1 MRHIEIITDKALES
15 LSTVPHVALVDD
27 NKLAYNGCGG
37 IVVDDITD
45 FSATAK
51 YVFKSEISKSEI
63 TFGDGSIIVFDGDG
77 KLMGASISG
86 NNLQVVNANFRECS
100 FDNATFVKS
109 RVKASQFGCIGDMES
124 EEQGD
129 TTIKGTPI
137 LNLVV
142 NNGTD
147 NKDALKSLA
156 SFLSGSD
163 RIDVEF
169 DGAFFDARNKGV
181 APYVTINGASNIS
194 VHGGVLITGLR
205 FRNCT
210 NVEVYEMEFVGYHQA
225 HSFPPGRTASSI
237 GTITLN
243 GKEYTNDNTYNYG
256 ADGTEIVG
264 LAAEGVV
271 VYSEEGFTSTGA
283 YIHDCLFEMRL
294 NGVVLNFKRG
304 TITDYLNAGYV
315 SGARVSGNN
324 FSHIYFQPIGCH
336 AENVYIHDNSGEYFL
351 QALDISTM
359 SHNVRVENC
368 EFTDAVIGPKQES
381 FKDAV
386 DGYNY
391 TYGNS
396 IVNSSFTITDRW
408 LFVDTEPY
416 LLNIAQG
423 KKDSEFVMKNC
434 YMKIFS
440 RRYASSLIRCCNYS
454 QIFDGC
460 VFTVRL
466 KTQAEK
472 SYGAMR
478 LFFSQGDLTTSYN
491 STANVTLNDCVI
503 SVTDCYYCVAE
514 GSAKM
519 SFSARN
525 SSFEGDLRGVFAYP
539 LTKMSVDKCE
549 VSVECSSFAESC
561 KDITIKDSDFS
572 KMSSSRFIV
581 TSSAESGYSIVVS
594 DSVFPDTVANITST
608 TIAGITISDCKTES
622 GVIYNSQG
630 KIEQKI

>member
-1 MRHIEIITDKALES
+1 MTDEALKS
-15 LSTVPHVALVDD
+15 ISTVPLVALVDD

-37 IVVDDITD
+37 EVVDDSTD

-51 YVFKSEISKSEI
+51 YVIKTEITKSEIA
-63 TFGDGSIIVFDGDG
+63 FGDGSIIVFDGDG
-77 KLMGASISG
+77 KLIGAKVSG
-86 NNLQVVNANFRECS
+86 RNLQVVNANFRECS
-100 FDNATFVKS
+100 FDDATFVKS
-109 RVKASQFGCIGDMES
+109 KVKASQFGCVGDMES
-124 EEQGD
+124 EEQGY

-142 NNGTD
+142 NDGTD

-169 DGAFFDARNKGV
+169 DGAFYEARNKGA
-181 APYVTINGASNIS
+181 APYITISGASNIS
-194 VHGGVLITGLR
+194 AHGGVLITGLR

-225 HSFPPGRTASSI
+225 HSFPPGRTASYISP
-237 GTITLN
+237 ITLN
-243 GKEYTNDNTYNYG
+243 GIEYTDDNTYNYG

-264 LAAEGVV
+264 LAAEGVI
-271 VYSEEGFTSTGA
+271 VYSEDGFTSTGA
-283 YIHDCLFEMRL
+283 NIHDCLFEMRL
-294 NGVVLNFKRG
+294 NGIMLNFKRS
-304 TITDYLNAGYV
+304 TITDYINAGYV
-315 SGARVSGNN
+315 SGARISRNN

-351 QALDISTM
+351 QAIDLSTM
-359 SHNVRVENC
+359 THNVRVENC

-381 FKDAV
+381 FKDTV
-386 DGYNY
+386 DGYDY

-423 KKDSEFVMKNC
+423 RKGSEFVMKNC
-434 YMKIFS
+434 YMKIS
-440 RRYASSLIRCCNYS
+440 VSRYASSLIRCCDYS
-454 QIFDGC
+454 QVFDGC
-460 VFTVRL
+460 VFVVRL

-478 LFFSQGDLTTSYN
+478 LFFSQGDLTHDYD
-491 STANVTLNDCVI
+491 STANVELKDCAI

-514 GSAKM
+514 GSTKM
-519 SFSARN
+519 AFSAKN
-525 SSFEGDLRGVFAYP
+525 STFEGDLRGVFAYP
-539 LTKMSVDKCE
+539 LTKMRMDNCT
-549 VSVECSSFAESC
+549 VSVECSSFTESC
-561 KDITIKDSDFS
+561 KDITIKASDFG

-581 TSSAESGYSIVVS
+581 TSSAESGYSIIVS

-608 TIAGITISDCKTES
+608 AVAGVTISDCKTES
-622 GVIYNSQG
+622 GIIYNSQG
-630 KIEQKI
+630 KLEQKI